1 MNAVVGLVIAAVVV
15 LGAIGALSDP
25 TSDEGGDVEPT
36 GTTGEPTAT
45 STTTTTPPLTL
56 VIVPNVEGEQTG
68 AARDL
73 LKEADLAAFIEQKY
87 SQELRCRSFPRSAW
101 GTVGRIEGLTRL
113 RERQ

>member
-1 MNAVVGLVIAAVVV
+1 MQWWVWVIAAVVV
-15 LGAIGALSDP
+15 LGAIGALSNP

-73 LKEADLAAFIEQKY
+73 LQEADLAAFIEQRTRRNY
-87 SQELRCRSFPRSAW
+87 GAVRSLDRRGGRW
-101 GTVGRIEGLTRL
+101 GGSRG
-113 RERQ
+113 